1 MNYMKTALLLAAL
14 TAFFL
19 AIGYLLGGR
28 GALMIALVVALGMNF
43 FAYWN
48 SDKMVLRMAN
58 AREVGPNEA
67 PELYGIVQQL
77 AERAGLPMPRVY
89 IIDEDQPNAF
99 ATGRNPEHAAVAVN
113 SGLLDRKSTR
123 LNSSH

>member
-19 AIGYLLGGR
+19 AIGYMLGGR
-28 GALMIALVVALGMNF
+28 GGLMIALVVALGMNF

-89 IIDEDQPNAF
+89 IID
-99 ATGRNPEHAAVAVN
+99 
-113 SGLLDRKSTR
+113 
-123 LNSSH
+123 